1 MQKEV
6 VLAIET
12 VTNSL
17 ALACEG
23 IIFGFWKGSNKYS
36 KTEDFLIGLNE
47 LILSKGLKRKD
58 LRTIILAEETASL
71 TAQRIIRSMA
81 LGIQKAVNCSIRE
94 FSILRALLFEASAE
108 GKIQCVLQ
116 VNSRQFLRGLF
127 LKKNAIIQV
136 LQRPEL
142 LSEGELI
149 SKIIEAEFDEC
160 VIFCRD
166 NSLGRYYL
174 AENIFVI
181 KKEEVITGLLVKSNY
196 VSNSLT

>member
-12 VTNSL
+12 VSNSL

-23 IIFGFWKGSNKYS
+23 IVFGFWKGSNEYS

-47 LILSKGLKRKD
+47 LLLSKRLKRED

-71 TAQRIIRSMA
+71 TAQRICRSMA

-94 FSILRALLFEASAE
+94 CSLLRALLFEASAE

-116 VNSRQFLRGLF
+116 VNSKQFLRGLF
-127 LKKNAIIQV
+127 LKKNNIVQV
-136 LQRPEL
+136 LQEPEL

-149 SKIIEAEFDEC
+149 SKIIEAEFEQC

-166 NSLGRYYL
+166 NNLKRYCP
-174 AENIFVI
+174 AENISLLRQEQI
-181 KKEEVITGLLVKSNY
+181 ITGLLIRSNY
-196 VSNSLT
+196 EMNFLN